1 MECNKQEKPVIN
13 QGLHSIINATGG
25 NYIAG
30 KEYTCT
36 LYASPGDPEHR
47 ASVTTTAQELGG
59 KVVLVFDFTPEQTMQ
74 LRKGNCILEIYDP
87 VSLQEMAFDNE
98 FADVRPNSVSS
109 SK

>member
-1 MECNKQEKPVIN
+1 MECNRKNKPVIN
-13 QGLHSIINATGG
+13 QGLHAIINATGG

-36 LYASPGDPEHR
+36 LYASTSDQEHR
-47 ASVTTTAQELGG
+47 ASVTTIAQDLGG
-59 KVVLVFDFTPEQTMQ
+59 KVVLSFDFQPAQTMQ

-87 VSLQEMAFDNE
+87 VSLQEMAFDDE